1 MLEFAPWNLQKS
13 GKLLGGGFFN
23 TYIIIYIYTCMY
35 VCIYIYIGDGVVDC
49 LTLILQFKSQANDL
63 HIRKGEHD
71 LESTCYILNIVKQE
85 YRPSKLVN
93 Q

>member
-1 MLEFAPWNLQKS
+1 
-13 GKLLGGGFFN
+13 
-23 TYIIIYIYTCMY
+23 MY
-35 VCIYIYIGDGVVDC
+35 VCMYIYIGDGVVDC

-85 YRPSKLVN
+85 YQPSKLVN